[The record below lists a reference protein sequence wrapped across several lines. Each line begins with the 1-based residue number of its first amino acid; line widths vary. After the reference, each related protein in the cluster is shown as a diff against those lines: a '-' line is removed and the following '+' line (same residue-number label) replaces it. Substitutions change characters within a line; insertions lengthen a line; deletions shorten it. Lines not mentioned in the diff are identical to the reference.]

1 MSDAVLSQLVEAEAQ
16 LASQETQLMA
26 KVSAIQGQRQGLQT
40 VIDMFQS
47 PANSNG
53 AAISLDALDKVVT
66 ATKPATKTTPRKT
79 TRKAKA
85 PTKAKKTTTKRAAK
99 APAAKAKATTAT
111 KTKAAATKTK
121 TVKAKA
127 PRKAPAARKAK
138 PGKAP
143 NWQRYVQE
151 PFRKSALP
159 DVVANIL
166 NAQPEQVFKIAEI
179 MEAIFKSDMPKATF
193 LKARNRVSNILSA
206 GARNGDW
213 GRGRGGTYS
222 MSKSALPK

>member
-1 MSDAVLSQLVEAEAQ
+1 MSNAVLSQLVEAEAQ
-16 LASQETQLMA
+16 LASQETQLVT
-26 KVSAIQGQRQGLQT
+26 KVSAIQEQRKGLQT

-47 PANSNG
+47 PADSNG
-53 AAISLDALDKVVT
+53 AGLSIEALTEAVT
-66 ATKPATKTTPRKT
+66 ATKAATATETTKTARKAKTPSKAKKAPAKSAKAPATTKTVAKKT
-79 TRKAKA
+79 AKATKAKAASKAPAATSTRKAKA
-85 PTKAKKTTTKRAAK
+85 
-99 APAAKAKATTAT
+99 
-111 KTKAAATKTK
+111 
-121 TVKAKA
+121 
-127 PRKAPAARKAK
+127 
-138 PGKAP
+138 GKAP

-151 PFRKSALP
+151 PFKKSPLP

>member
-16 LASQETQLMA
+16 LASQETQLIA
-26 KVSAIQGQRQGLQT
+26 QISAIQGQRQGLQT

-53 AAISLDALDKVVT
+53 ATLSLEALDEVVT
-66 ATKPATKTTPRKT
+66 VAKTATKTTPKKT
-79 TRKAKA
+79 TRKAKT
-85 PTKAKKTTTKRAAK
+85 PTQAKKTTTKRATK
-99 APAAKAKATTAT
+99 APAAKAKAT
-111 KTKAAATKTK
+111 ATKTK
-121 TVKAKA
+121 TAATKTLKEKT

>member
-16 LASQETQLMA
+16 LASQETQLME
-26 KVSAIQGQRQGLQT
+26 KISALQGQRQGLQT

-53 AAISLDALDKVVT
+53 SAISLDTLDEVVTVAKT
-66 ATKPATKTTPRKT
+66 ATKTAPKKT

-85 PTKAKKTTTKRAAK
+85 PTQAKKTTTKRATK
-99 APAAKAKATTAT
+99 APAAKAKATAT
-111 KTKAAATKTK
+111 KTKAAAKATKE
-121 TVKAKA
+121 KA